1 MMRCSETVHMMSNHI
16 KNKLLLVVDIGN
28 TEVVLGVY
36 RDVKLE
42 ATWRLSSQAPRTS
55 DECWILF
62 KNWCIDAGIDFAA
75 ISGTVISSVVPSL
88 TDVYQ
93 SMVSAHLA
101 PEPVLVSAE
110 TDIGLKIRYQI
121 PQQVGADRLCNSL
134 AAIALYGAP
143 AIVVDLGTA
152 TTFDVVTENCEY
164 LGGAISL
171 GLMGASNELHRLAA
185 KLPRVDLKFP
195 ARVVGTTTEESMQSG
210 IMWGTVSLIDGM
222 VEKIAAEMHWA
233 KMHVIG
239 TGGASKLIA
248 KYSRTIEQYNP
259 FLTLEGMRLIY
270 HRLQKHS

>member
-1 MMRCSETVHMMSNHI
+1 MMSNHI